1 MILHLIIPIIQ
12 LQFNTGQASQNV
24 GNQDD
29 EELPGKTYL
38 VGIEETF
45 KLCLLQHVCL
55 CRPFSETQPREQAR
69 DW

>member
-45 KLCLLQHVCL
+45 KLYLLQQHVC
-55 CRPFSETQPREQAR
+55 RQFSETQPREQAR